1 MICTNGRC
9 NDIFSTESIMR
20 EIILQLWIK
29 EKHYSTDMHES
40 HIPWA
45 HYYQWTAYL
54 WQYILQLYIKQWLV
68 ILLLY
73 SILGISYLTTVYSKQ
88 IIILFVSKMNWTY
101 YELITNRQY
110 SDSTIFYT
118 CVYKKQDSNILSY
131 IYKIERLDV
140 NSDIHKWQM

>member
-1 MICTNGRC
+1 MIYTNGRC

-54 WQYILQLYIKQWLV
+54 WQYILQLCIKQWLV

-88 IIILFVSKMNWTY
+88 IIILPVSNMNWMY
-101 YELITNRQY
+101 YKLNTNRQY
-110 SDSTIFYT
+110 SKGIIFYT
-118 CVYKKQDSNILSY
+118 CVFTKQNYNILRYEFNILWTSY
-131 IYKIERLDV
+131 D
-140 NSDIHKWQM
+140 